1 MSFARVS
8 KRDPRR
14 RPCHLSAERLEGR
27 RLLAAD
33 LTSATRQL
41 VWDGETIA
49 TRADSWIVST
59 DGTAPRTPSGW
70 SSRSL
75 GFGSFAITAPGASV
89 SDVNSWARSTGA
101 RSLEPDRILTAAALP
116 NDPSFYRLWG
126 LHNTGQ
132 TGGVADA
139 DIDAAE
145 AWDVT
150 TGSRSVVVAVI
161 DGGIDYRH
169 PDLAANM
176 WRNPGEIAGDRI
188 DNDGNGFVDDVYG
201 WDFANNDSDP
211 FDDRGH
217 GTHVAGTIG
226 AVGNNG
232 VGSTGVNWQVSL
244 MALKFLDATGSGST
258 SAAVAALNYATMMR
272 QTYGVNVVVTNNS
285 WGGGGAS
292 SALNDAIVA
301 GGNAGILAVAAAGNE
316 AANNDSTPVYPA
328 NVNSTAVISVAAT
341 DASNRLASFSNYG
354 ATTVDVAAPGVG
366 IYSTTP
372 NNSYSSFSGTSM
384 AAPHVAGLVALMA
397 ATNPQATAGQIRS
410 AILST
415 SVPIAS
421 LAGNVATGGLVNA
434 AAAVNAI
441 RGLGPP
447 PSPPPPA
454 TSSEPNDSIAT
465 VAAVALSSGAATVT
479 GTIGDGP
486 HPDRDVDL
494 YALTVRAGGV
504 LTVDIDAVALGSG
517 LDSYVTIF
525 TAAGTRVAF
534 NDDYGRSYDSFVSYT
549 APTTGTYYVG
559 VSAYGN
565 SSYSPWT
572 AGSGMAAVTTGAYTA
587 TITVSEPVLPPTAD
601 IIDVAPDPR
610 TTPVSAVVVQ
620 FSRAVTGV
628 GPSDFTLT
636 RNDAVV
642 SLAGATVT
650 TTDSVRWTLAGLDAF
665 TAPAGSYVLT
675 LNASG
680 SGIVAVDDGAALVT
694 SVSEAWTM
702 QTVVDAGDTMALA
715 TVLGITSGEVRRSG
729 IIGDGAFGSKDVD
742 MYRVTLAAGQTIKI
756 DIDAQTLPG
765 GSSLDSYLRLF
776 DASGRQIAAN
786 DDDGVKLDSLLSF
799 RATVAGRYFVGIS
812 GFSNSRYHPARQS
825 SGSAGSTGVYEVRFA
840 LPSPTTG
847 PVGLRIAGFPD
858 SATSA
863 WAAAFAGYGGNVL
876 DRVAISAGVWS
887 SMVARSLGPM
897 PYFDRRVASSSR

>member
-1 MSFARVS
+1 MGMSAAAIFPFGGHSLGRSKRRFLARHLQSDYLRRSTMRFARLS
-8 KRDPRR
+8 KRDLPR
-14 RPCHLSAERLEGR
+14 RPCHLRAERLEGR

-49 TRADSWIVST
+49 TRAESWIIST

-75 GFGSFAITAPGASV
+75 GLGSFAIVAPGASV
-89 SDVNSWARSTGA
+89 SAVNSWARSIGA

-116 NDPSFYRLWG
+116 NDPSFFRLWG

-176 WRNPGEIAGDRI
+176 WRNPGEIAGDGI
-188 DNDGNGFVDDVYG
+188 DNDRNGFVDDVYG

-232 VGSTGVNWQVSL
+232 VGISGVNWQVSL
-244 MALKFLDATGSGST
+244 MALKFLDANGSGPT

-292 SALNDAIVA
+292 SALTDALVA
-301 GGNAGILAVAAAGNE
+301 GGNAGILAVAAAGN
-316 AANNDSTPVYPA
+316 ASANNDSTPVYPA

-372 NNSYSSFSGTSM
+372 RNSYSSFSGTSM

-397 ATNPQATAGQIRS
+397 AANPQATASQIRS

-421 LAGNVATGGLVNA
+421 LAGKVATGGLVNA

-454 TSSEPNDSIAT
+454 TSSEPNDSVAT
-465 VAAVALSSGAATVT
+465 ASAVTLSSGAAMVS

-486 HPDRDVDL
+486 HPNRDVDL
-494 YALTVRAGGV
+494 YKLAVQAGGV

-525 TAAGTRVAF
+525 NPAGTRVA
-534 NDDYGRSYDSFVSYT
+534 
-549 APTTGTYYVG
+549 
-559 VSAYGN
+559 
-565 SSYSPWT
+565 
-572 AGSGMAAVTTGAYTA
+572 
-587 TITVSEPVLPPTAD
+587 
-601 IIDVAPDPR
+601 
-610 TTPVSAVVVQ
+610 
-620 FSRAVTGV
+620 
-628 GPSDFTLT
+628 
-636 RNDAVV
+636 
-642 SLAGATVT
+642 
-650 TTDSVRWTLAGLDAF
+650 
-665 TAPAGSYVLT
+665 
-675 LNASG
+675 
-680 SGIVAVDDGAALVT
+680 
-694 SVSEAWTM
+694 
-702 QTVVDAGDTMALA
+702 
-715 TVLGITSGEVRRSG
+715 
-729 IIGDGAFGSKDVD
+729 
-742 MYRVTLAAGQTIKI
+742 
-756 DIDAQTLPG
+756 
-765 GSSLDSYLRLF
+765 
-776 DASGRQIAAN
+776 AN
-786 DDDGVKLDSLLSF
+786 
-799 RATVAGRYFVGIS
+799 
-812 GFSNSRYHPARQS
+812 
-825 SGSAGSTGVYEVRFA
+825 
-840 LPSPTTG
+840 
-847 PVGLRIAGFPD
+847 
-858 SATSA
+858 
-863 WAAAFAGYGGNVL
+863 
-876 DRVAISAGVWS
+876 
-887 SMVARSLGPM
+887 
-897 PYFDRRVASSSR
+897 